1 MPGRPR
7 AIFPAQDGRQERVKI
22 NAPAPIEGRQWAV
35 KSTRWTCGYLLCAG
49 CDSQLKSR
57 NMLDLVVHSG
67 LVVHL
72 GELLGH

>member
-1 MPGRPR
+1 MGGEIHYGGRVVTFYVR
-7 AIFPAQDGRQERVKI
+7 DA
-22 NAPAPIEGRQWAV
+22 
-35 KSTRWTCGYLLCAG
+35 T
-49 CDSQLKSR
+49 SQLKSR